1 MNVFARSCGSLI
13 LRHFLQ
19 CMIHLTEWGGFFQ
32 TNIMKNNNK
41 DNKDKDSTTTQP
53 TSITQS
59 KCVIHFSSTTQTVDL
74 TKQSSAFIPSLR
86 RVIRFLGQLLVTD
99 PQVDNFPIWWLS
111 EGIPLPISGGVLSI
125 FNWSLVKELF
135 PNFTKPKTKSLI
147 SRSGIVEIVLPTFLV
162 DRRCRHIRNQQIPF
176 IGLVKVM
183 RLSWVFDLESNGWLP
198 FPNNFKGNLDSSTP
212 HDYFAGKDL
221 DDLRWTL
228 HHWCWRLCSVPW
240 SHL

>member
-1 MNVFARSCGSLI
+1 
-13 LRHFLQ
+13 
-19 CMIHLTEWGGFFQ
+19 MIHLTEWGGFFQ
-32 TNIMKNNNK
+32 TNIMKNNNKDNK

-86 RVIRFLGQLLVTD
+86 RVICFLGQLLVTD

-111 EGIPLPISGGVLSI
+111 EGIPLPISGDVLSI

-147 SRSGIVEIVLPTFLV
+147 SRSGIVEIVLPCFA
-162 DRRCRHIRNQQIPF
+162 H
-176 IGLVKVM
+176 
-183 RLSWVFDLESNGWLP
+183 VFGWQKMLTYSQSTDTVHR
-198 FPNNFKGNLDSSTP
+198 FSEGNEVIMSFWS
-212 HDYFAGKDL
+212 GK
-221 DDLRWTL
+221 
-228 HHWCWRLCSVPW
+228 
-240 SHL
+240 